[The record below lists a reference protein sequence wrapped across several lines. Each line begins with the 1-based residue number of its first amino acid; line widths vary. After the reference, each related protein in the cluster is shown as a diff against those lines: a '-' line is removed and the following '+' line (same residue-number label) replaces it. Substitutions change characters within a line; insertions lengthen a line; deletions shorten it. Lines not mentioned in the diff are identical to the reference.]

1 MWSLYVKSQSMIYFH
16 MVGGAHYMRC
26 RDLGFE
32 GFVFSCY
39 GTQRLHLEERRAA
52 RRCGEELVTLRT
64 KRDD

>member
-1 MWSLYVKSQSMIYFH
+1 
-16 MVGGAHYMRC
+16 MRC